1 VRNDFG
7 RRLTLAACL
16 CLGHAAALAQ
26 AETFVRSATAA
37 EIQGDWQLLPV
48 SDALQPSVLKT
59 NPWPAQC
66 QWYSY
71 SASGELKSTETLKGP
86 CDALTAKQ
94 LHEALARVPAVI
106 GWKYDLNPLYKLPLI
121 TVTRSDV
128 ARYREYWE
136 AELVVK
142 PFSKYGLELRQGDLI
157 LYLID
162 LKTRKRA
169 IVRPLRRLP

>member
-1 VRNDFG
+1 M
-7 RRLTLAACL
+7 
-16 CLGHAAALAQ
+16 
-26 AETFVRSATAA
+26 
-37 EIQGDWQLLPV
+37 
-48 SDALQPSVLKT
+48 
-59 NPWPAQC
+59 
-66 QWYSY
+66 
-71 SASGELKSTETLKGP
+71 
-86 CDALTAKQ
+86 
-94 LHEALARVPAVI
+94 
-106 GWKYDLNPLYKLPLI
+106 PLI

-128 ARYREYWE
+128 GRYREYWE